1 LDIARFKYGVVTLIP
16 KGKDVDCIQKYK
28 SIFLMNVIFKNF
40 TKVLVNRLVEIIW
53 KLIKISQTAFLE
65 GGYILEGVVL
75 MYEILNEMHI
85 KRYPGVLFKT
95 DFEKPL
101 IR

>member
-85 KRYPGVLFKT
+85 KNILEFFSK
-95 DFEKPL
+95 L
-101 IR
+101 ILNKLLMK